1 VADAL
6 VHERVYRGEA
16 VLSRMA
22 ALHIVVCGAG
32 AVGSNLVDNLTRQG
46 FRTVTVVD
54 DDRVE
59 AHNIPTQVW
68 SRREVGQFKALMLK
82 NIAYNSSGAPV
93 EAVTHR
99 LNTGNVKKVL
109 SPATLVVDGFDNSES
124 RGLVTAFCRE
134 AKKDCLHIGLA
145 KDYAEVIWNE
155 TYRVPRDV
163 VGLDVCEYPMA
174 RNTILLA
181 VAIAS
186 ETIVK
191 YVATGK
197 KQNYVMTLGDL
208 KVEEVTR

>member
-1 VADAL
+1 MADTL

-16 VLSRMA
+16 VLTKMA
-22 ALHIVVCGAG
+22 TLPIVVCGAG

-46 FRTVTVVD
+46 FRKVTVVD

-99 LNTGNVKKVL
+99 LVTGNIKKVL
-109 SPATLVVDGFDNSES
+109 APATLVVDGFDNSES
-124 RGLVTAFCRE
+124 RRLVADFCRE
-134 AKKDCLHIGLA
+134 VKKDCLHVGLA

-163 VGLDVCEYPMA
+163 VGLDVCDYPMA

-181 VAIAS
+181 VAVAS
-186 ETIVK
+186 ETIVR
-191 YVATGK
+191 YVATGR

-208 KVEEVTR
+208 KVEEVA